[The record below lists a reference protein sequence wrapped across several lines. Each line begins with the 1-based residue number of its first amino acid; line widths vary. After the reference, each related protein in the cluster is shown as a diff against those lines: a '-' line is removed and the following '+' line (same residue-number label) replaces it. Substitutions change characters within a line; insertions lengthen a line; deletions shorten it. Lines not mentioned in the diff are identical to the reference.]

1 MIRPA
6 ASIDSVDAT
15 VSLDQPT
22 RLTSHPIWLDG
33 APLGTTRAQRQCVE
47 LLGIKLIGGNS
58 ETATRAVMTI
68 VAAVAVLGIRALVL
82 WIVRGATRG
91 GDNDRVVFWTRQIS
105 ALASLGLIFLA
116 GISIWFDDPGRLAT
130 VTGFATAGLAIA
142 AQRAVTSFAGYL
154 VVMRG
159 HTFTV
164 GDRIKM
170 GGVRGDVIALSVT
183 SSPAPPSASTSS
195 SPGSDR
201 SPITLSATSS
211 PCCWATPSAV
221 WCSSRRWRMPSTAP
235 AS

>member
-68 VAAVAVLGIRALVL
+68 VAAVVVLGIRALVL

-91 GDNDRVVFWTRQIS
+91 GDNDRVVF
-105 ALASLGLIFLA
+105 
-116 GISIWFDDPGRLAT
+116 
-130 VTGFATAGLAIA
+130 
-142 AQRAVTSFAGYL
+142 
-154 VVMRG
+154 
-159 HTFTV
+159 
-164 GDRIKM
+164 
-170 GGVRGDVIALSVT
+170 
-183 SSPAPPSASTSS
+183 
-195 SPGSDR
+195 
-201 SPITLSATSS
+201 
-211 PCCWATPSAV
+211 
-221 WCSSRRWRMPSTAP
+221 
-235 AS
+235 